1 MHSLTHSGKSDAP
14 SDATPLFPFTEQE
27 PFLGSDRKFYGYISG
42 VGAGKTHAGVLRAAW
57 NMLEWNPG
65 EMGAIVAPTSTMVK
79 DVIIPLFREVGLL
92 DEWDYKSAHTEEPGI
107 HAPNGSR
114 ALILSA
120 DNQRTV
126 ERLAGL
132 NLAWWWLDEGSRT
145 QPRALEILTQRL
157 RIGAYRNGFVTTTPM
172 GKDHIYDFF
181 VDEDGGETTTH
192 GDADVHY
199 HGRGDRAAILRVP
212 TYANPFT
219 PADYKEDME
228 TKEGQTYER
237 EILGKFV
244 NFEGLVYPWFD
255 ADSHVAPDDLPD
267 TFDKTIYGL
276 DFGGSV
282 PTAIVALRQAGEE
295 WYAVDEFYES
305 RVTDDTIA
313 AELSRMYDDYG
324 RGPVYAD
331 HEPRTIEKLNREHIQ
346 AKEADKDV
354 DNGIRHV
361 NGLADRLHVVDR
373 CSNLINEFNQYRYK
387 DGSDTVLKE
396 NDHLMD
402 ALRYALFS
410 DDTAKEGGAVAI
422 DW

>member
-1 MHSLTHSGKSDAP
+1 MHSLTHSSRSDAP
-14 SDATPLFPFTEQE
+14 SDATPLFPFPEQE
-27 PFLGSDRKFYGYISG
+27 PFLGDRKRYYGYISG
-42 VGAGKTHAGVLRAAW
+42 VGAGKTHAGVLRTAW
-57 NMLEWNPG
+57 NMQEWNPG
-65 EMGAIVAPTSTMVK
+65 EMGAIIAPTTTMVK

-92 DEWDYKSAHTEEPGI
+92 DAWEYKSAHTEEPGL

-120 DNQRTV
+120 DNRRTV

-157 RIGAYRNGFVTTTPM
+157 RVGEYRNGFVTTTPM

-181 VDEDGGETTTH
+181 VDEENGDTTEH
-192 GDADVHY
+192 AEADVHH
-199 HGRGDRAAILRVP
+199 HGRGDRTAILRVP
-212 TYANPFT
+212 TWANPFT
-219 PADYKEDME
+219 PEDYKDEME
-228 TKEGQTYER
+228 AKEGQTYER
-237 EILGKFV
+237 EILGRFV

-255 ADSHVAPDDLPD
+255 GSHQVPPEELPD
-267 TFDKTIYGL
+267 TYDKTIYGL

-282 PTAIVALRQAGEE
+282 PTAIVCLRRHADT
-295 WYAVDEFYES
+295 WYVVDEFYEP

-313 AELSRMYDDYG
+313 AELQRMYEAHD

-331 HEPRTIEKLNREHIQ
+331 HEPRTINKLNSESIR

-354 DNGIRHV
+354 DAGIRRV
-361 NGLADRLHVVDR
+361 NEADIRVVDT
-373 CSNLINEFNQYRYK
+373 CQHTINEFNQYRYK
-387 DGSDTVLKE
+387 EGSDTVLKE

-402 ALRYALFS
+402 SLRYALFT
-410 DDTAKEGGAVAI
+410 DDTALSGGGVAI
-422 DW
+422 EF